1 MAWATRFRLRE
12 YLRESLWVVP
22 CLGAVLG
29 LLAAL
34 VVVSIDGHVKVPPQW
49 AYSPSTAST
58 VLSAVAGAVAALT
71 GFVVTVTVL
80 VVQMATGT
88 FSARYMRLWYRDPV
102 LKAVLALLIGTLA
115 FAFSLLRRIEDRFV
129 PDLGVTVAE
138 VLLIIGL
145 VMFVVFLNRFV
156 HRLRPVAVTALLAK
170 GVRESLGNDIA
181 GVRDVRDV
189 FAGPVEGTD
198 DAPALAV
205 RCHRPG
211 AIQAVNLRGVASWAR
226 QHECLVVMRHSV
238 GEFIEAGDLLFDVY
252 GDPGEHDAAARALRG
267 LVALGLERTIEQDPA
282 FALRVMVDVANK
294 ALSPAVND
302 PTTAVQVLDYLGD
315 SLRVI
320 EETDQSAPSWHAGAA
335 TRGVVVPVRR
345 WEDYLALAITEIR
358 EFGSTS
364 IQVMRRMRAL
374 LDELLQDVR
383 PENRAAVEAEI
394 ARLDATVAVGFS
406 GSIDR
411 DMAGIADRQGLG
423 GPGRRGGGGH
433 AHRTPGG
440 TLGDTRVLT
449 RESIGPAAGHPRV
462 DTP

>member
-1 MAWATRFRLRE
+1 MTWATRFRIRE

-22 CLGAVLG
+22 SLGAVLG
-29 LLAAL
+29 LLGAM
-34 VVVSIDGHVKVPPQW
+34 VVVTIDSHVKVPPQW

-102 LKAVLALLIGTLA
+102 LKGVLALLIGTLA
-115 FAFSLLRRIEDRFV
+115 FSFSLLRHIEARSV

-138 VLLIIGL
+138 VLLIVGL
-145 VMFVVFLNRFV
+145 VMFVLFLNRFV
-156 HRLRPVAVTALLAK
+156 HRLRPVAVVALMAK
-170 GVRESLGNDIA
+170 GLRQSLGDDIA
-181 GVRDVRDV
+181 GVRDVMDV
-189 FAGPVEGTD
+189 FAGPLEKMD
-198 DAPALAV
+198 EPPALQV
-205 RCHRPG
+205 RCARPG
-211 AIQAVNLRGVASWAR
+211 AIQAVRIKGVAAWAR
-226 QHECLVVMRHSV
+226 QHDCLVVMRHSV
-238 GEFIEAGDLLFDVY
+238 GEFLETGDLLFEVY
-252 GDPGEHDAAARALRG
+252 GDPGETAAAERVLRG
-267 LVALGLERTIEQDPA
+267 LVAMGLERTIEQDAA

-320 EETDQSAPSWHAGAA
+320 GEADLSVSRWHAGAVK
-335 TRGVVVPVRR
+335 RGVVVPFRR
-345 WEDYLALAITEIR
+345 WDDFLALGITEIR

-364 IQVMRRMRAL
+364 IQVMRRMYAVL
-374 LDELLQDVR
+374 GKLLQEVR

-394 ARLDATVAVGFS
+394 ARLDATVAAGFS

-411 DMAGIADRQGLG
+411 DWAGMADRQGLG
-423 GPGRRGGGGH
+423 GPDR
-433 AHRTPGG
+433 
-440 TLGDTRVLT
+440 LGLVN
-449 RESIGPAAGHPRV
+449 PAAGRPAAPV
-462 DTP
+462 G